1 MTDSNRRMTHAALGA
16 WELALR
22 YSRLDLDFHSGAA
35 GTSATADAIRGGM
48 QDIWTFGV
56 NWYINTNVKL
66 IWGQDAV

>member
-1 MTDSNRRMTHAALGA
+1 VGTGAALFAPRPG
-16 WELALR
+16 L
-22 YSRLDLDFHSGAA
+22 HSGAA